1 MDDLELFNY
10 RNLFPLNRT
19 SSFLLTLM
27 YLCPFP
33 FSRISLLYI
42 LKSLHS
48 DKEASALLN
57 SLVKEGYLYRKQGYY
72 ALTSKSVIQLDIYKE
87 KAPHRKRD
95 FSIESL
101 SIYEIKSFIV
111 AQALFNAVAPVIR
124 DTGHFPK
131 NETERNTLI
140 QCMIDQIQSKS
151 VPFLKG
157 HNLSIYKKTIS
168 KTRYLREYEINS
180 LYLSKLYTK
189 LNAAAIKAKTN
200 MAEAKNYERI
210 NNELNQ
216 VKKALEKA
224 APLCQMLTYTDGLK
238 ILTLAILE
246 QNNLF
251 IEDMTSSSISIG
263 IINSATNSMTN
274 YQLKKKL
281 DYAVTFSAFLGL
293 ELSVSIYTPQTYI
306 GVLKNRMNKLKA
318 PFILPPITVK
328 PVPQKLSIRSAYL
341 KEILEEK

>member
-57 SLVKEGYLYRKQGYY
+57 SLVKEGYLYKKHNHY
-72 ALTSKSVIQLDIYKE
+72 ALTSKSIIALDIYNE
-87 KAPHRKRD
+87 KCPHRKRTIA
-95 FSIESL
+95 IENL
-101 SIYEIKSFIV
+101 STYEIKSLII
-111 AQALFNAVAPVIR
+111 AQTLFNAVVPAIQ
-124 DTGHFPK
+124 DIGHWPQ

-157 HNLSIYKKTIS
+157 YNLSIYKKTIS

-180 LYLSKLYTK
+180 LYLSKLYAK

-200 MAEAKNYERI
+200 MAEAENYERI

-216 VKKALEKA
+216 VKKGLEKA
-224 APLCQMLTYTDGLK
+224 APLCQMLTYTDNLK
-238 ILTLAILE
+238 ILTLSILE

-251 IEDMTSSSISIG
+251 IEDITSSSISIG

-306 GVLKNRMNKLKA
+306 GVLENRMNKLKA